1 METNNTALNK
11 YNRSELTLLCTSM
24 LARTDFYICKNTFDS
39 MLAKIQHLLL
49 THAFDYNPA
58 FLDPFLKECPHFPK
72 SDSFRCAIGSFIRPF
87 YPALPYKVSFKVSQY
102 TYVLFLANLYAICNQ
117 TFTDNKYI
125 FTNILSY
132 VNYIDNFIDSFPF
145 HEIIYISQNTPEKK
159 CTYKTEEINS
169 LRLTLKT
176 IFHKE
181 YGADVYITYENF
193 RAEINSCL
201 KQTNAK
207 DFYFMPSCSLAAFQ
221 PTFHYIDNV
230 FGCWERVLFG
240 NVHDKSFYEK
250 ALSFLNIIYDNLNIM
265 KRKTQSDCNILFDHL
280 VPVSLCNLIDFNSKN
295 MNNIINRKCSLF
307 ESVDSIAEYCE
318 NNFNQLIDSYSVY
331 GNYFFTSHHQDAF
344 IRILKHCRD
353 TLRPYLKRKAANTQ
367 SINIQTELQCFLKNI
382 NQQPML
388 EETQSQRK
396 HINIPLSLKESG
408 TFTPTLEWYFS
419 KENIYASIENLP
431 VPSLNLIY
439 PSSSNT
445 ASEITN
451 LSVPISLMEWNQL
464 APEDQKKFLYELCTF
479 SKSLIKKY
487 LSSSDDINTS
497 D

>member
-1 METNNTALNK
+1 MENNNTVLNK

-24 LARTDFYICKNTFDS
+24 LAHTGFYVCKNTFDS
-39 MLAKIQHLLL
+39 MLAKIQHLFLN
-49 THAFDYNPA
+49 HAFDYNPA
-58 FLDPFLKECPHFPK
+58 FLDSFLKECPHFPK

-87 YPALPYKVSFKVSQY
+87 YPDFPYKVSFKVSQY

-117 TFTDNKYI
+117 TFTGNKHI

-132 VNYIDNFIDSFPF
+132 VNYIDNFIDNFPF
-145 HEIIYISQNTPEKK
+145 REIIYISQNTPEKK
-159 CTYKTEEINS
+159 CAYKTEEINS
-169 LRLTLKT
+169 FKLTLKT

-207 DFYFMPSCSLAAFQ
+207 NFYFMPSCSLAAFQ

-230 FGCWERVLFG
+230 FDCWERVLFG

-265 KRKTQSDCNILFDHL
+265 KRETQSDCNILFDHL
-280 VPVSLCNLIDFNSKN
+280 IPVSLCSLIGFNSESIKN
-295 MNNIINRKCSLF
+295 NKNSQF
-307 ESVDSIAEYCE
+307 ESVDSIAEYSE
-318 NNFNQLIDSYSVY
+318 NKFNQLIDFYSAY
-331 GNYFFTSHHQDAF
+331 GNYFFSSHHQDAF
-344 IRILKHCRD
+344 IHILKYCRD
-353 TLRPYLKRKAANTQ
+353 TLRPYLRRKVANTPN
-367 SINIQTELQCFLKNI
+367 INIQTELLCFLKNI
-382 NQQPML
+382 NQQPMI
-388 EETQSQRK
+388 EETQSPRK

-408 TFTPTLEWYFS
+408 TFMPILEWYFS

-439 PSSSNT
+439 TSSFNT

-487 LSSSDDINTS
+487 LSSSDYINTS